1 MYKFIK
7 ANIDILALTE
17 TKKKENG
24 EIVLEK
30 GHIFVFSGV
39 EKEKKS
45 SSRSDVYHTW
55 EICKRIE
62 KGGKTFRKNKEQ
74 QQEWRAS
81 YMRDLQ
87 KY

>member
-45 SSRSDVYHTW
+45 SSRSDVYHT
-55 EICKRIE
+55 
-62 KGGKTFRKNKEQ
+62 
-74 QQEWRAS
+74 
-81 YMRDLQ
+81 
-87 KY
+87 

>member
-1 MYKFIK
+1 MYKFTK

-39 EKEKKS
+39 EKEKK
-45 SSRSDVYHTW
+45 
-55 EICKRIE
+55 K
-62 KGGKTFRKNKEQ
+62 Q
-74 QQEWRAS
+74 QQ
-81 YMRDLQ
+81 M
-87 KY
+87 